1 MSSPGIPSST
11 IRWGGKMEYR
21 MSDPRD
27 LGEAIGI
34 IEIAKDGHDPVRA
47 ELIEALCPSRQT
59 DQTVVIP

>member
-1 MSSPGIPSST
+1 MSGPGIPSPT
-11 IRWGGKMEYR
+11 IRRWCKMEYR

-34 IEIAKDGHDPVRA
+34 IEIAKDGHDSVRA
-47 ELIEALCPSRQT
+47 ELIEALYPSRQT